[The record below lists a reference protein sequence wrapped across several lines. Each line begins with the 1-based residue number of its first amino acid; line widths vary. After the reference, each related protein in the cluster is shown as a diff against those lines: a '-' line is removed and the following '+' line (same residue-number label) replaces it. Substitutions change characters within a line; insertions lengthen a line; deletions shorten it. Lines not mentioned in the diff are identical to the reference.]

1 MNTEQDNFRFSCL
14 YVDADAEVSSSEVTE
29 VLEDEDKAALDTK
42 PDGI

>member
-1 MNTEQDNFRFSCL
+1 MFI
-14 YVDADAEVSSSEVTE
+14 DADAVVSSSEVTE